1 MPGAPAPRPPV
12 GGAHEHILVV
22 DDEEDIRDT
31 LAMILSL
38 EGYDVSTA
46 DRGASALAMVEAR
59 HFDLVISDL
68 RMPGMDG
75 VETLVRL
82 KRLRPDLQVII
93 ATGYASAET
102 ALRCRLEGA
111 YDYISK
117 PFDMDDLL
125 SLVRGAIEAGRRD
138 GPHPPKRQEPSSL
151 VK

>member
-1 MPGAPAPRPPV
+1 MGTDFPGEH
-12 GGAHEHILVV
+12 GGAREHILVV

-31 LAMILSL
+31 LATILSL

-46 DRGASALAMVEAR
+46 SSGASAVALVEAGR
-59 HFDLVISDL
+59 FDLVISDL

-82 KRLRPDLQVII
+82 KRSHPDLQVII

-102 ALRCRLEGA
+102 ATRCLLEGA
-111 YDYISK
+111 YGYISK

-125 SLVRGAIEAGRRD
+125 NLIRGALEAGRHKSLQPA
-138 GPHPPKRQEPSSL
+138 GSAASSNL
-151 VK
+151 LE